1 MKAKTWLVGAALA
14 VAGCAFAQGWPSAP
28 VKLVVPYPPG
38 SSGDLIAR
46 RLAPGLGNAI
56 GGSVIVDNKPGANG
70 NIAMQFVAAAP
81 PDGHTFL
88 VGSDIQFAV
97 TPAFDQKLPFDVEK
111 NFETVGPIANIDLV
125 LMATTSL
132 PAKDLREAVALAKQD
147 PQRLNYGSTG
157 IGSTHQL
164 FVELM
169 KLRGGFNVT
178 HVPYSGTGAALP
190 SLIKGDVHIMF
201 LGVPQAI
208 AQTQSGRLKPL
219 AVGSP
224 TPLSVLP
231 GVPTISE
238 SGLPGF
244 EANNLWALWAPAKTP
259 QATVDKMRGA
269 LAATINDPAA
279 KKWYADNGLRYPE
292 GGVNA
297 LNARLQADR
306 VKWRE
311 VIRASGISPQN

>member
-1 MKAKTWLVGAALA
+1 MKAKSWFLGACLALA
-14 VAGCAFAQGWPSAP
+14 SCAFAQGWPTAP

-46 RLAPGLGNAI
+46 RLAPGLGAGI
-56 GGSVIVDNKPGANG
+56 GGSVIVENKPGANG
-70 NIAMQFVAAAP
+70 NIAMSHVANAT
-81 PDGHTFL
+81 DGHTFL

-125 LMATTSL
+125 LMGTNSL
-132 PAKDLREAVALAKQD
+132 PASDLKQVVSLAKGD
-147 PQRLNYGSTG
+147 PNRLNYGSTG

-169 KLRGGFNVT
+169 KLRGGFNLT

-190 SLIKGDVHIMF
+190 NLIKGDIQMMF

-208 AQTQSGRLKPL
+208 AQTQTGKLKPL

-224 TPLSVLP
+224 TPLAVMP
-231 GVPTISE
+231 GVPTIAE
-238 SGLPGF
+238 SGFPGF
-244 EANNLWALWAPAKTP
+244 EANNLWALWAPAKMPP
-259 QATVDKMRGA
+259 QVVEKMRAG
-269 LAATINDPAA
+269 LDAAINDAQV
-279 KKWYADNGLRYPE
+279 KRWYVDSGLRYPE
-292 GGVNA
+292 GGVDT
-297 LNARLQADR
+297 LNSRLKADR
-306 VKWRE
+306 AKWRE
-311 VIRASGISPQN
+311 VIRASKISPQN